1 MDESP
6 TLGLNATS
14 GTNPPVHFFLN
25 WCLAARETGLRVIHH
40 DHETIVHMQ
49 LLVAMEECRSG
60 IVRHKINFRAAETR
74 DGDHILH
81 HSGRALSRDIDQF
94 KAMPVQMNDV
104 RHRCCC
110 ETRGGIAGLRVPAGA
125 LHREMI
131 CR

>member
-1 MDESP
+1 VDESP

-25 WCLAARETGLRVIHH
+25 LCLAARETGLRVIHH

-49 LLVAMEECRSG
+49 LLAMEECRSG

-81 HSGRALSRDIDQF
+81 HSSRALSRDIDQF
-94 KAMPVQMNDV
+94 KAMPVQMKRMFV
-104 RHRCCC
+104 TAVVAKR
-110 ETRGGIAGLRVPAGA
+110 EAVSPAFVYPQGLYIGK
-125 LHREMI
+125 
-131 CR
+131 